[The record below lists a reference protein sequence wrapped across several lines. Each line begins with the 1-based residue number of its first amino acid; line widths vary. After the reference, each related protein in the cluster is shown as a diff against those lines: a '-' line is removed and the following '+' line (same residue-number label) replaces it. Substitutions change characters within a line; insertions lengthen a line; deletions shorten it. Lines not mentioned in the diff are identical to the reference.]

1 MKTLKSW
8 AVGAAIAALLAGG
21 ATAFAQGQGPGP
33 RRGGPG
39 GPEGRGAF
47 GRLGGP
53 GIDLPLRDL
62 NLTDAQQQQIKAIRD
77 RHRDESQQLGER
89 LRTALEEQ
97 RKAVETEPVND
108 SLIRQATQQLSDVEA
123 DVAVAQAHVRSEVL
137 AVLTADQKAQLK
149 KMQADRQAQTRQLRQ
164 RFQGRGQRQ

>member
-1 MKTLKSW
+1 MKTLKSF
-8 AVGAAIAALLAGG
+8 AAGAAIAALLAGG
-21 ATAFAQGQGPGP
+21 ASAFAQGPGP

-39 GPEGRGAF
+39 GPGGF
-47 GRLGGP
+47 GRVGGP
-53 GIDLPLRDL
+53 AFDLPLRDL
-62 NLTDAQQQQIKAIRD
+62 NLTDAQQQQIKTIRD

-149 KMQADRQAQTRQLRQ
+149 KMQADRQAQLQQRLQQAGPNRRQ
-164 RFQGRGQRQ
+164 

>member
-1 MKTLKSW
+1 MTTVKSW
-8 AVGAAIAALLAGG
+8 AAGAAMVALLAGG
-21 ATAFAQGQGPGP
+21 ATAFAQAPEQGP

-39 GPEGRGAF
+39 APGAF
-47 GRLGGP
+47 GRGGGP
-53 GIDLPLRDL
+53 GLDLPLREL
-62 NLTDAQQQQIKAIRD
+62 NLTDAQQQQVKAIRD
-77 RHRDESQQLGER
+77 RHRDESQQLGAR

-137 AVLTADQKAQLK
+137 AVLTADQKAQLQ
-149 KMQADRQAQTRQLRQ
+149 KMQADRQAKAAQGRQ
-164 RFQGRGQRQ
+164 RFQRGRGQRQ